1 MSKHPAMTL
10 VFVFMTLVAI
20 QPSSSQAQP
29 QDAHQGEGTLPKEE
43 PALQQDMDGQLEEK
57 EYRCV
62 SSNCSVTRA
71 VCPHT
76 CEDRGL
82 APENCQTWKSKSNEQ
97 ECYVKDSRYD
107 TDVMPDS
114 PL

>member
-1 MSKHPAMTL
+1 MYKHSVTTL
-10 VFVFMTLVAI
+10 AFTIMVLSTFKPTISA
-20 QPSSSQAQP
+20 AQP
-29 QDAHQGEGTLPKEE
+29 QDNHEGHVGTAEDE
-43 PALQQDMDGQLEEK
+43 SGLQQDMDGQLEEK
-57 EYRCV
+57 EYRCI

-97 ECYVKDSRYD
+97 ECYVKDTRYD